1 MPVNPSVDGHV
12 MQWKRREGRITH
24 MRDHLLSDFGRVALI
39 YNLLV
44 SKIGLIEDY
53 MDLSLGKVVQPMK
66 SF

>member
-1 MPVNPSVDGHV
+1 
-12 MQWKRREGRITH
+12 